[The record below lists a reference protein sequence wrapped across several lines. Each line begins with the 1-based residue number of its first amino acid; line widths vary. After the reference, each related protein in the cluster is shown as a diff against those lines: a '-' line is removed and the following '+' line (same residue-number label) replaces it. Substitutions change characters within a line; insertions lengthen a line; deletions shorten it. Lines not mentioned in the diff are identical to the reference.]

1 MSDIIY
7 LYLFQR
13 KLFLGQTENTIIY
26 KNTKIVSMT
35 EQSFPRE
42 DDVCDPSQDEKIR
55 KLHKAIENGDTD
67 EVAQIVNDT
76 DDVLTL
82 LNRPFGPED
91 LMGPL
96 HFAVTKNRQEIC
108 QLLIYVGSDVNLQNE
123 TELQAPLHMAID
135 TGVDATIVNLLLQNG
150 ASTELYD
157 EMDCTPF
164 QLLFLEPGPENQ
176 FQFEKFQ
183 FLLEAGASV
192 NTRAAFG
199 GQPLHNSVKIFHSA
213 KCEQKHDADQTPL
226 CVRVTQM
233 ILEKGGDVNG
243 QTNTHETPLHFAA
256 ADGCDDV
263 VKFLLE
269 SGAMVNATNLS
280 GATAISHLARH
291 TTPPFF
297 GAVGDENRFIQ
308 KRIKTLKLLQAY
320 NGDIN
325 FSNSMGDTPL
335 HWLLAN
341 PSDFTPTML
350 DEFIKAGAMVNAV
363 NTRQECA
370 LHYLDM
376 YTASGH
382 NRPQATSTVKEAIV
396 QMMAA
401 NGADV
406 NLRTINGHTPLSAA
420 LERKDQDLV
429 EVILQNGSRLDMQ
442 DKFGRTCLHLI
453 EMSGMDRSLSA
464 MLMKAGVP
472 DDIRDLNG
480 MTCYEVSKTIT
491 FHQPS
496 SKKQHVKED
505 SYHTQPFDELDRLPN
520 DEKKQNQGD
529 DSSHNLQL
537 RNEMPNELTNTGN
550 IAFNKDDDDSDD
562 SECDINLDVLSL
574 LEMEVLAMRFGVGV
588 GDYSLLAKHLGALLT
603 PIDKKL
609 NVNNHVA
616 TLKSQLGDIDSL
628 CLNYLCDPN
637 EGPVK
642 ITEELEIIK
651 EEINTLMNRIARGVK
666 ELDTRMGFTPVLSG
680 SMSEGTKIGR
690 MDEFDFLLYMHSVA
704 ELLDIKEADDTI
716 PGFVKM
722 NAKPDLSKDQS
733 QDIFIGNK
741 LVASVFGCYIYSL
754 IQRVLGRQDTWLDLH
769 FYWDKGPL
777 EVSRGTSGVCKLALR
792 WVGREYNNLSISV
805 DLAPVIH
812 LQNWW
817 PKAVVEQTLLLPN
830 AVKHYGSLI
839 VVCKAAPEEPFEG
852 GHESYFRLSYS
863 HMETGI
869 FNSLPLNIKYS
880 YVLAKILMKNVSKL
894 VPKRHIGRTKIS
906 SYMLKMAFF
915 TQYESF
921 LQSGNQEDEQIQSF
935 SEEIPVE
942 NVRRLTSAMFAHLE
956 NCIKSKNLPSFFL
969 PPQNI
974 IRYHSRI
981 SIADREICM
990 ILHQLLK
997 VTT

>member
-1 MSDIIY
+1 M
-7 LYLFQR
+7 
-13 KLFLGQTENTIIY
+13 E
-26 KNTKIVSMT
+26 
-35 EQSFPRE
+35 EQSFPGE
-42 DDVCDPSQDEKIR
+42 DDVSDQSQNDKIR

-67 EVAQIVNDT
+67 EVVQIVNDS
-76 DDVLTL
+76 DDVLSL

-91 LMGPL
+91 SMGPL

-108 QLLIYVGSDVNLQNE
+108 QLLIYLGSDVNLQNE
-123 TELQAPLHMAID
+123 DLQAPLHMAID
-135 TGVDATIVNLLLQNG
+135 TSVDAAIVNLLLQNG

-157 EMDCTPF
+157 EMDDTPL
-164 QLLFLEPGPENQ
+164 QLLFSGLFPECQ

-183 FLLEAGASV
+183 FLMEAGASV
-192 NTRAAFG
+192 NTRMATDDHL
-199 GQPLHNSVKIFHSA
+199 LHNAVRIFHYA
-213 KCEQKHDADQTPL
+213 KWEQKHDADQTPM

-243 QTNTHETPLHFAA
+243 KDGLHRTPLHYAA
-256 ADGCDDV
+256 IDGCDDV

-269 SGAMVNATNLS
+269 SGALVNATDLK
-280 GATAISHLARH
+280 GDTAMSYLAER
-291 TTPPFF
+291 TTPPFSDV
-297 GAVGDENRFIQ
+297 VGDENRFIQ
-308 KRIKTLKLLQAY
+308 KRIQTLKLLQAY

-325 FSNSMGDTPL
+325 FSNAMGDTPL
-335 HWLLAN
+335 HWLLVN
-341 PSDFTPTML
+341 PSDFTVKML
-350 DEFIKAGAMVNAV
+350 EEFIKAGAMVNAV

-376 YTASGH
+376 GTEGRH
-382 NRPQATSTVKEAIV
+382 GEPQAIPTVNEAIV

-406 NLRTINGHTPLSAA
+406 NLRNINGHTPLFAA
-420 LERKDQDLV
+420 LQRKDQDLV
-429 EVILQNGSRLDMQ
+429 EVLLQNGSRLDMQ
-442 DKFGRTCLHLI
+442 DRFGRSCLHFI
-453 EMSGMDRSLSA
+453 EMNDMDRSLSA

-472 DDIRDLNG
+472 DDIRDVNR

-491 FHQPS
+491 LHQPS

-505 SYHTQPFDELDRLPN
+505 TYHAEPFDELDLSSIAN
-520 DEKKQNQGD
+520 GENKQNESD
-529 DSSHNLQL
+529 DSSHNMQFE
-537 RNEMPNELTNTGN
+537 NGMPEELANTEN
-550 IAFNKDDDDSDD
+550 IAFNEDEDDSD
-562 SECDINLDVLSL
+562 SSGCGRNLDIKSP
-574 LEMEVLAMRFGVGV
+574 LEKKILTLWCGVP
-588 GDYSLLAKHLGALLT
+588 DSHLAKTMETLRI
-603 PIDKKL
+603 PIDENL
-609 NVNNHVA
+609 NVDDHVA
-616 TLKSQLGDIDSL
+616 KLKSQLGDIDSL
-628 CLNYLCDPN
+628 CLNYLSDPD

-642 ITEELEIIK
+642 MTEELEIIK
-651 EEINTLMNRIARGVK
+651 EEINTLMSRIARGVN

-690 MDEFDFLLYMHSVA
+690 MEEFDFLLYMHSVA

-716 PGFVKM
+716 PGFVRM
-722 NAKPDLSKDQS
+722 NAKPGLSKDQI
-733 QDIFIGNK
+733 QNIFIGDK
-741 LVASVFGCYIYSL
+741 LVASVFGCYLYSL
-754 IQRVLGRQDTWLDLH
+754 IQRVLGREDTWLDLH

-777 EVSRGTSGVCKLALR
+777 KVSAATSQVCNLELR

-817 PKAVVEQTLLLPN
+817 PKAVVEQTLLLPKS
-830 AVKHYGSLI
+830 VKNYGSLI

-863 HMETGI
+863 HMETRI
-869 FNSLPLNIKYS
+869 FNSLPLDIKYS
-880 YVLAKILMKNVSKL
+880 YVLAKILMENISKL
-894 VPKRHIGRTKIS
+894 VPNHHSGRTNIS
-906 SYMLKMAFF
+906 SYMLKMVFF
-915 TQYESF
+915 TQYEHF
-921 LQSGNQEDEQIQSF
+921 LKSGNQKNKQIQSF

-942 NVRRLTSAMFAHLE
+942 NVRRLTSSMFAQLE
-956 NCIKSKNLPSFFL
+956 NCIKSRNLPSFFL

>member
-1 MSDIIY
+1 
-7 LYLFQR
+7 
-13 KLFLGQTENTIIY
+13 
-26 KNTKIVSMT
+26 MT
-35 EQSFPRE
+35 EQSFPGE
-42 DDVCDPSQDEKIR
+42 DDVSDPSQDEKIR

-67 EVAQIVNDT
+67 EVAQIFNDS

-96 HFAVTKNRQEIC
+96 HFAVAKNRKEIC
-108 QLLIYVGSDVNLQNE
+108 QLLIYMGSDVNLQNE
-123 TELQAPLHMAID
+123 RELQAPLHMAID
-135 TGVDATIVNLLLQNG
+135 TSVDATIVNLLLQNG
-150 ASTELYD
+150 ASTELCD

-183 FLLEAGASV
+183 LLLEAGASV
-192 NTRAAFG
+192 NTKAAFG

-213 KCEQKHDADQTPL
+213 KCEQKHDGDQTPL

-243 QTNTHETPLHFAA
+243 QTSSHDTPLHFAA

-269 SGAMVNATNLS
+269 SGALVNAANLS

-291 TTPPFF
+291 TTPAFSDV
-297 GAVGDENRFIQ
+297 VGDENRFIQ
-308 KRIKTLKLLQAY
+308 KRIKTLKVLQAY

-341 PSDFTPTML
+341 PSDFTPPML
-350 DEFIKAGAMVNAV
+350 DEFIKTGAMVNAV
-363 NTRQECA
+363 NIRQDCA

-376 YTASGH
+376 NSLRRH
-382 NRPQATSTVKEAIV
+382 DRPEATSTFKEAIV
-396 QMMAA
+396 KMMAA

-406 NLRTINGHTPLSAA
+406 NLRNINGHTPLFAA

-429 EVILQNGSRLDMQ
+429 EVMLQNGSRLDMQ
-442 DKFGRTCLHLI
+442 DRFGRTCLHFI
-453 EMSGMDRSLSA
+453 EMNDMDRSLSA

-472 DDIRDLNG
+472 DDIRDVNG
-480 MTCYEVSKTIT
+480 MTCYEVSKTTT
-491 FHQPS
+491 FDQPL

-505 SYHTQPFDELDRLPN
+505 TYHTEPFDELDRLSN
-520 DEKKQNQGD
+520 VGKKRNQGD

-537 RNEMPNELTNTGN
+537 GNETPDELTNTWN
-550 IAFNKDDDDSDD
+550 IAFNEDDDDSDD
-562 SECDINLDVLSL
+562 SECDINL
-574 LEMEVLAMRFGVGV
+574 EMEVLAMRFGAGV
-588 GDYSLLAKHLGALLT
+588 DDDDDDRYSLLAKILGALVT
-603 PIDKKL
+603 PIDKNL
-609 NVNNHVA
+609 NVGNHVA

-628 CLNYLCDPN
+628 CLNYLSDPN

-642 ITEELEIIK
+642 MTEELEIIK
-651 EEINTLMNRIARGVK
+651 EEINTLMSRIARGVK

-704 ELLDIKEADDTI
+704 ELMDIKEADDTI

-722 NAKPDLSKDQS
+722 NAKPDLSRDQS

-754 IQRVLGRQDTWLDLH
+754 IQRVLGREDTWLDLH
-769 FYWDKGPL
+769 FYWNKGPL
-777 EVSRGTSGVCKLALR
+777 NIYGGTLQVCNLDLR

-817 PKAVVEQTLLLPN
+817 PKAVVEKTLLLPN
-830 AVKHYGSLI
+830 AVKNYGSLI
-839 VVCKAAPEEPFEG
+839 VVCKPAPEEPFEG

-863 HMETGI
+863 HMETSI
-869 FNSLPLNIKYS
+869 FNSLPLDIKYS
-880 YVLAKILMKNVSKL
+880 YVLAKILMKNISKL
-894 VPKRHIGRTKIS
+894 VPNHHSGRTYIS

-915 TQYESF
+915 TQYEHF
-921 LQSGNQEDEQIQSF
+921 LQSGNQEDKEIQSS

-942 NVRRLTSAMFAHLE
+942 NVRRLTSSIFAQLE

-997 VTT
+997 VTA

>member
-1 MSDIIY
+1 MPNC
-7 LYLFQR
+7 LLFQ
-13 KLFLGQTENTIIY
+13 LFQELSQKTIIY
-26 KNTKIVSMT
+26 RNTRIVSMAK
-35 EQSFPRE
+35 QSFSGE
-42 DDVCDPSQDEKIR
+42 VDISDQSQREKIS
-55 KLHKAIENGDTD
+55 KLHKAIENGDID

-76 DDVLTL
+76 DDVSSL
-82 LNRPFGPED
+82 LNRLFGPED

-108 QLLIYVGSDVNLQNE
+108 QLLIYVGSDVNLQSKEN
-123 TELQAPLHMAID
+123 LQAPLHMAID
-135 TGVDATIVNLLLQNG
+135 TSVDATIVNLLLQNG

-183 FLLEAGASV
+183 LLLEAGASV

-199 GQPLHNSVKIFHSA
+199 AQPLHNSVKTFHSA
-213 KCEQKHDADQTPL
+213 KCEQKHDADQTPM

-243 QTNTHETPLHFAA
+243 QTSSHETPLHFAA

-269 SGAMVNATNLS
+269 SGALVNGTSLN
-280 GATAISHLARH
+280 GETAISHLARH
-291 TTPPFF
+291 TTPPFSD
-297 GAVGDENRFIQ
+297 AVGDENRFIQ

-320 NGDIN
+320 DGDIN
-325 FSNSMGDTPL
+325 FRNSMGDTPL
-335 HWLLAN
+335 HWLLEN
-341 PSDFTPTML
+341 PSDFTPNML
-350 DEFIKAGAMVNAV
+350 EEFIKAGAMVNAV

-376 YTASGH
+376 YTARRHGK
-382 NRPQATSTVKEAIV
+382 PLATSTVKEAIV
-396 QMMAA
+396 RMMTA

-406 NLRTINGHTPLSAA
+406 NLRNINGHTPLFAA

-429 EVILQNGSRLDMQ
+429 EVLLQNGSRLDMQ
-442 DKFGRTCLHLI
+442 DRFGRTCLHFI
-453 EMSGMDRSLSA
+453 EMNDMDRSLSA

-472 DDIRDLNG
+472 DDIKDING
-480 MTCYEVSKTIT
+480 MTSYEVSKTIT
-491 FHQPS
+491 FHQPL

-505 SYHTQPFDELDRLPN
+505 TFYTGPFDELYQLSN

-529 DSSHNLQL
+529 DSS
-537 RNEMPNELTNTGN
+537 RNIRLENETSDELTNTES
-550 IAFNKDDDDSDD
+550 IAFNEDEDTSDD
-562 SECDINLDVLSL
+562 SECEKNLEDVLSP
-574 LEMEVLAMRFGVGV
+574 LEIEILALRFGARV
-588 GDYSLLAKHLGALLT
+588 GDYSQLAKIVGALLT
-603 PIDKKL
+603 PVDKNL
-609 NVNNHVA
+609 NVDNHVA
-616 TLKSQLGDIDSL
+616 KLKSQLGDIDSL
-628 CLNYLCDPN
+628 CLAYLSDPN

-642 ITEELEIIK
+642 MTEELEIIK
-651 EEINTLMNRIARGVK
+651 DEISTLMSRIARGVK

-680 SMSEGTKIGR
+680 SMSEGPKIGS

-704 ELLDIKEADDTI
+704 ELLVIKEADDTI

-722 NAKPDLSKDQS
+722 NAKPYLSKDQS
-733 QDIFIGNK
+733 QDIFIGDK
-741 LVASVFGCYIYSL
+741 LVASFFGRYIYSL
-754 IQRVLGRQDTWLDLH
+754 IQRVLGREDTWLDLH

-777 EVSRGTSGVCKLALR
+777 ELSGGNSKVCEVHLR
-792 WVGREYNNLSISV
+792 WVGRECNNLSISV

-817 PKAVVEQTLLLPN
+817 PKAVIEQTLLLPKP
-830 AVKHYGSLI
+830 VKDYGSLV

-852 GHESYFRLSYS
+852 GHEAYFRLSYS
-863 HMETGI
+863 HTEARI
-869 FNSLPLNIKYS
+869 FNALPLDIKYS
-880 YVLAKILMKNVSKL
+880 YILAKILMKNISKL
-894 VPKRHIGRTKIS
+894 VPKQHTGRTHIS

-915 TQYESF
+915 TQYEHF
-921 LQSGNQEDEQIQSF
+921 LKSGNQEDKQSQSF
-935 SEEIPVE
+935 PGEIPVE
-942 NVRRLTSAMFAHLE
+942 NVRQLTSLMFAQLE
-956 NCIKSKNLPSFFL
+956 NCIKNKTLPSFYL
-969 PPQNI
+969 PSQNI

-997 VTT
+997 VAT

>member
-1 MSDIIY
+1 M
-7 LYLFQR
+7 
-13 KLFLGQTENTIIY
+13 E
-26 KNTKIVSMT
+26 
-35 EQSFPRE
+35 EQSFPGE
-42 DDVCDPSQDEKIR
+42 DDVSDQSQDEKIR

-67 EVAQIVNDT
+67 EVVQIVNDS
-76 DDVLTL
+76 DDVLSL

-91 LMGPL
+91 SMGPL

-108 QLLIYVGSDVNLQNE
+108 QLLIYLGSDVNLQNE
-123 TELQAPLHMAID
+123 ENLQTPLHMAID
-135 TGVDATIVNLLLQNG
+135 TSVDAAIVNLLLQNG

-199 GQPLHNSVKIFHSA
+199 AQPLHNSVKAFHSA
-213 KCEQKHDADQTPL
+213 KCEQKHDADQTPM

-233 ILEKGGDVNG
+233 ILEKGGDVNC
-243 QTNTHETPLHFAA
+243 QTSSHETPLHFAA
-256 ADGCDDV
+256 GDGCDDIV
-263 VKFLLE
+263 RFLLE
-269 SGAMVNATNLS
+269 SGALVNATNLS
-280 GATAISHLARH
+280 GESAISHLARH
-291 TTPPFF
+291 STPPFSD
-297 GAVGDENRFIQ
+297 VVEDHNRFIQ
-308 KRIKTLKLLQAY
+308 KRIKTLQLLQAY

-341 PSDFTPTML
+341 PSDFTPRML
-350 DEFIKAGAMVNAV
+350 EELIKAGAMVNAV
-363 NTRQECA
+363 NTRHECA

-376 YTASGH
+376 YPATGYG
-382 NRPQATSTVKEAIV
+382 NRQATPTVKEAIV

-406 NLRTINGHTPLSAA
+406 NLRNINGHTPLFAA
-420 LERKDQDLV
+420 LQRKEQDLV
-429 EVILQNGSRLDMQ
+429 EVLLQNGSRLDMH
-442 DKFGRTCLHLI
+442 DRFGRICLHFI
-453 EMSGMDRSLSA
+453 EMNDMDRSLSA

-472 DDIRDLNG
+472 DDIRDVNG

-491 FHQPS
+491 FHQPL
-496 SKKQHVKED
+496 SKKQHVKDDTCHAE
-505 SYHTQPFDELDRLPN
+505 PFDEFDRLSN
-520 DEKKQNQGD
+520 DEKKQNQDD

-537 RNEMPNELTNTGN
+537 GSEIQKELTNTEN
-550 IAFNKDDDDSDD
+550 IAFNEDEDDSDD
-562 SECDINLDVLSL
+562 SECDINLDVLSP
-574 LEMEVLAMRFGVGV
+574 LEMEVLALRFGAGV
-588 GDYSLLAKHLGALLT
+588 GDDDDDPDSHLAKILGALLT
-603 PIDKKL
+603 PIDKNL
-609 NVNNHVA
+609 NVDNHVA
-616 TLKSQLGDIDSL
+616 KLKSQLGDIESL
-628 CLNYLCDPN
+628 CLSYLSDPN

-642 ITEELEIIK
+642 MTEELEIIK
-651 EEINTLMNRIARGVK
+651 EEINTLMGRIARGVK

-704 ELLDIKEADDTI
+704 ELLDIREADDTI

-722 NAKPDLSKDQS
+722 NAKPDLSKGQS
-733 QDIFIGNK
+733 QDIFIGDK
-741 LVASVFGCYIYSL
+741 LVASVFGRYLYSL
-754 IQRVLGRQDTWLDLH
+754 IQRVLGREDTWLDLH

-777 EVSRGTSGVCKLALR
+777 KVSAATSQVCNLELR

-817 PKAVVEQTLLLPN
+817 PKAVVEQTLLLPKS
-830 AVKHYGSLI
+830 VKNYGSLI
-839 VVCKAAPEEPFEG
+839 VVCKAAPAEPFEG

-863 HMETGI
+863 HMETRI
-869 FNSLPLNIKYS
+869 FNSLPLDIKYS
-880 YVLAKILMKNVSKL
+880 YVLAKILMENISKL
-894 VPKRHIGRTKIS
+894 VPNHHSGRTNIS

-915 TQYESF
+915 TQYEHF
-921 LQSGNQEDEQIQSF
+921 LKSGNQKNKQIQSF

-942 NVRRLTSAMFAHLE
+942 NVRRLTSSMFAQLE
-956 NCIKSKNLPSFFL
+956 NCIKSRNLPSFFL

>member
-1 MSDIIY
+1 MA
-7 LYLFQR
+7 
-13 KLFLGQTENTIIY
+13 
-26 KNTKIVSMT
+26 
-35 EQSFPRE
+35 EQFFPGE
-42 DDVCDPSQDEKIR
+42 DDISDQSQDEKLL
-55 KLHKAIENGDTD
+55 KLYKAIEKGDTD

-76 DDVLTL
+76 DDVFSL

-123 TELQAPLHMAID
+123 EDLQAPLHMAID
-135 TGVDATIVNLLLQNG
+135 TSVDAAIVNLLLQNG
-150 ASTELYD
+150 AATELCD

-192 NTRAAFG
+192 NTRATFG
-199 GQPLHNSVKIFHSA
+199 AQPLHNSVKTFHSA
-213 KCEQKHDADQTPL
+213 KCEEKHDADQTPM

-243 QTNTHETPLHFAA
+243 QSSTHETPLHFAA
-256 ADGCDDV
+256 GDGCDDI

-269 SGAMVNATNLS
+269 SGALVNATNLS
-280 GATAISHLARH
+280 GLTAISHLARH
-291 TTPPFF
+291 TTPPFSNI
-297 GAVGDENRFIQ
+297 VGDENRFVQ

-320 NGDIN
+320 NGGIN
-325 FSNSMGDTPL
+325 LSSSLGDTPL
-335 HWLLAN
+335 HWLLVN
-341 PSDFTPTML
+341 PSDFTPKML
-350 DEFIKAGAMVNAV
+350 DAFIKAGAMVNAV
-363 NTRQECA
+363 NTRRECA

-376 YTASGH
+376 YTVSRHGK
-382 NRPQATSTVKEAIV
+382 PQATSTVKEAIV
-396 QMMAA
+396 QMMVA

-406 NLRTINGHTPLSAA
+406 NLRNTNGHTPLFAA
-420 LERKDQDLV
+420 IERKDQDLV
-429 EVILQNGSRLDMQ
+429 EVLLRNGSRLDMQ
-442 DKFGRTCLHLI
+442 DRFGRTCLHFI
-453 EMSGMDRSLSA
+453 EMNDMDRSLSA
-464 MLMKAGVP
+464 ILMKAGVP
-472 DDIRDLNG
+472 EDIKDING

-491 FHQPS
+491 FHQPL

-505 SYHTQPFDELDRLPN
+505 IYHTELFDELDRLSN
-520 DEKKQNQGD
+520 DEKKQNQSD

-537 RNEMPNELTNTGN
+537 ENEASNELPNTEN
-550 IAFNKDDDDSDD
+550 IPFNEDDDDSDD
-562 SECDINLDVLSL
+562 SECNINLDVLSPLEL
-574 LEMEVLAMRFGVGV
+574 LVLKFRAGV
-588 GDYSLLAKHLGALLT
+588 GDDDDDADSQLAKILAPMLT
-603 PIDKKL
+603 PIDKNL
-609 NVNNHVA
+609 NVDNHVA

-628 CLNYLCDPN
+628 CLNYLSDPN

-642 ITEELEIIK
+642 MTEELEIIK
-651 EEINTLMNRIARGVK
+651 EEINTLMKRIARDVK

-722 NAKPDLSKDQS
+722 NAKRDLSKDQR
-733 QDIFIGNK
+733 QAIFIGDK

-754 IQRVLGRQDTWLDLH
+754 IQRVLGREDTWLDLH

-777 EVSRGTSGVCKLALR
+777 EVSGGTSQVCNLELR

-817 PKAVVEQTLLLPN
+817 PKALVEQTLLLPK
-830 AVKHYGSLI
+830 AVKDYGSLI
-839 VVCKAAPEEPFEG
+839 VVCKPAPEEPFEE

-863 HMETGI
+863 HLETSI
-869 FNSLPLNIKYS
+869 FNSLPLDIKYS
-880 YVLAKILMKNVSKL
+880 YVLAKILMENRSKL
-894 VPKRHIGRTKIS
+894 VPSHHSGRTDIS

-915 TQYESF
+915 TQYEKF
-921 LQSGNQEDEQIQSF
+921 LKSGNDEDKQIQSF

-942 NVRRLTSAMFAHLE
+942 NVRRLTSSMFAQLE
-956 NCIKSKNLPSFFL
+956 NCIKNKKLPSFFL

>member
-1 MSDIIY
+1 MA
-7 LYLFQR
+7 
-13 KLFLGQTENTIIY
+13 
-26 KNTKIVSMT
+26 
-35 EQSFPRE
+35 EQSFQGG
-42 DDVCDPSQDEKIR
+42 DDISDQSQDEKIR

-76 DDVLTL
+76 DDVLSL
-82 LNRPFGPED
+82 LNRPFGPVD

-96 HFAVTKNRQEIC
+96 HFAVSKNRQEIC

-123 TELQAPLHMAID
+123 ENLQAPLHMAID
-135 TGVDATIVNLLLQNG
+135 TSVDATIVNLLLQNG

-157 EMDCTPF
+157 EMHCTPF

-183 FLLEAGASV
+183 LLLEAGASV

-199 GQPLHNSVKIFHSA
+199 GQPLHNSVKTFHSA
-213 KCEQKHDADQTPL
+213 KCEQKHDADQTPM

-243 QTNTHETPLHFAA
+243 QTSTHETPLHFAA

-263 VKFLLE
+263 VKFLLQ
-269 SGAMVNATNLS
+269 SGALVNATNLS
-280 GATAISHLARH
+280 GETAISHLARH
-291 TTPPFF
+291 TTPPFSDT
-297 GAVGDENRFIQ
+297 VGDDNRFIQ

-335 HWLLAN
+335 HWLLAY
-341 PSDFTPTML
+341 PSEFTPKML
-350 DEFIKAGAMVNAV
+350 DEFIKVGAMVNAV

-376 YTASGH
+376 NPVSG
-382 NRPQATSTVKEAIV
+382 RGKPQATSTVKEAIV

-406 NLRTINGHTPLSAA
+406 NLRNINGHTPLFAA

-429 EVILQNGSRLDMQ
+429 EVLLQNGSRLDMQ
-442 DKFGRTCLHLI
+442 DRFGRTCLHFI
-453 EMSGMDRSLSA
+453 EMNDMDRSLSA

-472 DDIRDLNG
+472 DDIKDING
-480 MTCYEVSKTIT
+480 MTSYEVSKTTT
-491 FHQPS
+491 FHLPLP
-496 SKKQHVKED
+496 KKQHVKED
-505 SYHTQPFDELDRLPN
+505 TYYTEPFDELDLLSN
-520 DEKKQNQGD
+520 DEKTQNQGD
-529 DSSHNLQL
+529 DSSLNIRLE
-537 RNEMPNELTNTGN
+537 NEMSDELTFTEN
-550 IAFNKDDDDSDD
+550 IAFNEDEDDSDD
-562 SECDINLDVLSL
+562 SECEINLDILSP
-574 LEMEVLAMRFGVGV
+574 LEMEVLALRFGAGI
-588 GDYSLLAKHLGALLT
+588 GDDDDDPYSHLAKHLGALLT
-603 PIDKKL
+603 PIDKNL
-609 NVNNHVA
+609 NVDNDVA
-616 TLKSQLGDIDSL
+616 KLKSRLGDIDSL
-628 CLNYLCDPN
+628 CLNYLSDPN
-637 EGPVK
+637 EGPVEM
-642 ITEELEIIK
+642 TEELEIIK
-651 EEINTLMNRIARGVK
+651 EEINTLMCRIAKGVK

-680 SMSEGTKIGR
+680 SMSEGTKIR
-690 MDEFDFLLYMHSVA
+690 SMDEFDFLLYMHSVA

-722 NAKPDLSKDQS
+722 NAKPDLSKDQT
-733 QDIFIGNK
+733 QNIFIGDK
-741 LVASVFGCYIYSL
+741 LVASVFGCYVYSL
-754 IQRVLGRQDTWLDLH
+754 IQRVLGREDTWLDLH

-777 EVSRGTSGVCKLALR
+777 ELSGGTSQVCNLDLR

-817 PKAVVEQTLLLPN
+817 PQAVIEQTLLLPK

-863 HMETGI
+863 HIETRI
-869 FNSLPLNIKYS
+869 FSSLPLDIKYS
-880 YVLAKILMKNVSKL
+880 YVLAKILMKNISKL
-894 VPKRHIGRTKIS
+894 VPKHHSGRTCIS

-915 TQYESF
+915 TQYENV
-921 LQSGNQEDEQIQSF
+921 LKSGNQEDKQSQSF
-935 SEEIPVE
+935 SDEIPVE
-942 NVRRLTSAMFAHLE
+942 SVRHLTSSMFAQLE
-956 NCIKSKNLPSFFL
+956 NCIKNRTLPSFFL

-974 IRYHSRI
+974 IRYHSRV

>member
-1 MSDIIY
+1 MA
-7 LYLFQR
+7 
-13 KLFLGQTENTIIY
+13 
-26 KNTKIVSMT
+26 
-35 EQSFPRE
+35 EQSLPGE
-42 DDVCDPSQDEKIR
+42 DDRSDLQSQDEKIH

-76 DDVLTL
+76 DDVLSL
-82 LNRPFGPED
+82 LNRRFGPED

-123 TELQAPLHMAID
+123 ENLQAPLHMATD
-135 TGVDATIVNLLLQNG
+135 TSVDAAIVNLLLQNG

-157 EMDCTPF
+157 EMNCTPF

-183 FLLEAGASV
+183 LLLEARASV
-192 NTRAAFG
+192 NTTAAFG
-199 GQPLHNSVKIFHSA
+199 GQPLHNSVKTFHSA
-213 KCEQKHDADQTPL
+213 KCEQKHDADQTPM

-243 QTNTHETPLHFAA
+243 QTSSHETPLHFAA

-269 SGAMVNATNLS
+269 SGALVDATNLS
-280 GATAISHLARH
+280 GETAISHLARH
-291 TTPPFF
+291 TTPPFSD
-297 GAVGDENRFIQ
+297 GVGDENRFIQ

-341 PSDFTPTML
+341 PSYFTPKML
-350 DEFIKAGAMVNAV
+350 EEFIKAGAMVNAV

-370 LHYLDM
+370 LHYLNM
-376 YTASGH
+376 YTANGH
-382 NRPQATSTVKEAIV
+382 GKPQATSTVKEAIV

-406 NLRTINGHTPLSAA
+406 NLRNINGHTPLFAA
-420 LERKDQDLV
+420 LERKDKDLV
-429 EVILQNGSRLDMQ
+429 EVLLQNGSRLDMQ
-442 DKFGRTCLHLI
+442 DRFGRTCLHFI
-453 EMSGMDRSLSA
+453 EMNDMDRSLSA
-464 MLMKAGVP
+464 MVMKAGVP
-472 DDIRDLNG
+472 DDIKDING
-480 MTCYEVSKTIT
+480 MTSYEVSKTIML
-491 FHQPS
+491 HQPL
-496 SKKQHVKED
+496 SKKQCVEED
-505 SYHTQPFDELDRLPN
+505 THHTEPFDELDLLSN
-520 DEKKQNQGD
+520 DENEQNQGD
-529 DSSHNLQL
+529 DTSHNLQL
-537 RNEMPNELTNTGN
+537 ENEMPDELAKTENIVFNE
-550 IAFNKDDDDSDD
+550 DEDDSDD
-562 SECDINLDVLSL
+562 SECEINLDVLSP
-574 LEMEVLAMRFGVGV
+574 LEMEVLALRFGAGI
-588 GDYSLLAKHLGALLT
+588 DDDDDDPDSHLAKILAALLT
-603 PIDKKL
+603 PIDKNL
-609 NVNNHVA
+609 NVDNHVA
-616 TLKSQLGDIDSL
+616 KLKSQLGDIDSL
-628 CLNYLCDPN
+628 CLNYLSDPN

-642 ITEELEIIK
+642 ITEELEIMK
-651 EEINTLMNRIARGVK
+651 EEINTLMSRIARGVK

-680 SMSEGTKIGR
+680 SMSEGTKIR
-690 MDEFDFLLYMHSVA
+690 SMDEFDYLLYMHSIA

-733 QDIFIGNK
+733 QDIFIGDK
-741 LVASVFGCYIYSL
+741 LVATVFGCYLYSL
-754 IQRVLGRQDTWLDLH
+754 IQRVLGREDTWLNLH

-777 EVSRGTSGVCKLALR
+777 ELSGGTSQICNLELR
-792 WVGREYNNLSISV
+792 WVGREHNNLSISV

-817 PKAVVEQTLLLPN
+817 PKAVIEQTLLLPK

-839 VVCKAAPEEPFEG
+839 VVCKPAPEEPFEG

-863 HMETGI
+863 HMETRI
-869 FNSLPLNIKYS
+869 FNSLPLDIKYS
-880 YVLAKILMKNVSKL
+880 YILAKILMKNISKL
-894 VPKRHIGRTKIS
+894 IPDHHSGKAHIS
-906 SYMLKMAFF
+906 SYMLKMVFF
-915 TQYESF
+915 TQYENS
-921 LQSGNQEDEQIQSF
+921 LKSGNQEDKHSQSC
-935 SEEIPVE
+935 SDEIPVQKI
-942 NVRRLTSAMFAHLE
+942 RYLTSLMFAQLE
-956 NCIKSKNLPSFFL
+956 NCIKNRNLPSFFL

-974 IRYHSRI
+974 TRYHSRI